1 MLTRILLRSQ
11 RFIQLIIAF
20 AGAVLGAF
28 ILLLAVQLYYDMQET
43 LIAKSDVLGSDYIV
57 IQKEVATSDMLTMET
72 PVFYEDEIEEI
83 AEQEFIEE
91 VGTFESSL
99 FEAKATMAK
108 SENLPHLNLDLYFE
122 AVPDRFIDVKS
133 EKWKWR
139 EGDELVPVILPSYYL
154 DSYNFGF
161 APGRN
166 LPPITEKMAT
176 SMRLVLEIEH
186 EREDYEFPCKVI
198 GLSDRINSLLVPMD
212 FLNYANDHFR
222 SRDPKEP
229 SRLILAVNDLTNPEL
244 ALFME
249 ENDYDTNQENLKG
262 SRIKTVL
269 NIMFIVFLVLG
280 SIIVVLSALSFVQY
294 SQIIIS
300 NVNYEI
306 KVLILLGYKY
316 LHISAKYII
325 YLSVLFLLII
335 FCAWLLMLYAKSMFD
350 QLIAEYRFEPNPE
363 LSPDIFTTAFY
374 FVAGMLLVNSISII
388 LHLRRLAKEL

>member
-11 RFIQLIIAF
+11 RFVQLIIAF

-28 ILLLAVQLYYDMQET
+28 ILLFSVQLYFDMNET
-43 LIAKSDVLGSDYIV
+43 LITKSDVLGSDYIV
-57 IQKEVATSDMLTMET
+57 IQKKVATSDMLSMET

-83 AEQEFIEE
+83 AAQGFIEE
-91 VGTFESSL
+91 VGKFESSL

-133 EKWKWR
+133 EKWKWK

-176 SMRLVLEIEH
+176 SMRLVLEIDHKKE
-186 EREDYEFPCKVI
+186 EYQFPCKVI

-212 FLNYANDHFR
+212 FLEYANQNFR
-222 SRDPKEP
+222 SREPKET
-229 SRLILAVNDLTNPEL
+229 SRLILAVSDLTDPKL

-280 SIIVVLSALSFVQY
+280 SIIVVLSALSFIQY
-294 SQIIIS
+294 SQIMIS

-316 LHISAKYII
+316 LHISTKYII
-325 YLSVLFLLII
+325 YLSLLFLLII
-335 FCAWLLMLYAKSMFD
+335 CCAWVLMLFGKSIFD
-350 QLIAEYRFEPNPE
+350 EMISEYQFTPNPA
-363 LSPDIFTTAFY
+363 LSPDIFKTALF
-374 FVAGMLLVNSISII
+374 FIAGMVLVNSISIV
-388 LHLRRLAKEL
+388 LHLRKLAKQL

>member
-1 MLTRILLRSQ
+1 MITRILLRSQ

-28 ILLLAVQLYYDMQET
+28 VLLFSVQLYFDMNET
-43 LIAKSDVLGSDYIV
+43 LITKSDVLGSDYIV
-57 IQKEVATSDMLTMET
+57 IQKKVATSDMLTMET

-83 AEQEFIEE
+83 EEQEFIEA
-91 VGTFESSL
+91 VGKFESSL
-99 FEAKATMAK
+99 FEAKATMTK

-133 EKWKWR
+133 EKWKWK

-166 LPPITEKMAT
+166 LPPITEKMTT
-176 SMRLVLEIEH
+176 SMQLVLEIEFK
-186 EREDYEFPCKVI
+186 REDYEFPCKVI

-212 FLNYANDHFR
+212 FLTYANNNFR
-222 SRDPKEP
+222 SREAKEP
-229 SRLILAVNDLTNPEL
+229 SRLILAVDDITNPKL

-249 ENDYDTNQENLKG
+249 ENDYDTNQEKLKG

-294 SQIIIS
+294 SQIMIS

-316 LHISAKYII
+316 LHISMKYII
-325 YLSVLFLLII
+325 YLSLLFILII
-335 FCAWLLMLYAKSMFD
+335 SCAWLLMLYGKSMFD
-350 QLIAEYRFEPNPE
+350 ELIAEYQFEPNPA
-363 LSPDIFTTAFY
+363 LSPDIFTTAMY

-388 LHLRRLAKEL
+388 LHLRKMAKEL